1 MNISGEGDSATTFA
15 DLPPLKQSRVPTIYE
30 VENIAAGALTECLS
44 TALKRHCNVRFKSI
58 G

>member
-44 TALKRHCNVRFKSI
+44 TALNGTVTLDLKV
-58 G
+58 